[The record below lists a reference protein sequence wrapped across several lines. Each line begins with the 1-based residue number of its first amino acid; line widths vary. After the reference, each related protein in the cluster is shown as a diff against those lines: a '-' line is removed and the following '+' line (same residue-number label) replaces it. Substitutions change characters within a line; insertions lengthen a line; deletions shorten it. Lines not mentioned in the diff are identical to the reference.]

1 HPQLFQSLDLSRLPF
16 NAYSP
21 RLHSTQTNISI
32 AAARR
37 RQVSRSREPSF
48 GRVDCSTR
56 NTLLRVAACVEI
68 IMRSIL
74 LPLLGLVVSI
84 AAHAQSSEIPNR
96 PIAELALSNDT
107 MQVRYASSGGAVG
120 VERSKFS

>member
-1 HPQLFQSLDLSRLPF
+1 
-16 NAYSP
+16 
-21 RLHSTQTNISI
+21 
-32 AAARR
+32 
-37 RQVSRSREPSF
+37 
-48 GRVDCSTR
+48 
-56 NTLLRVAACVEI
+56 VEI

-120 VERSKFS
+120 VERSKFSGTFFLSEERDIVLSAGLLFPTNLELGRLSIMV